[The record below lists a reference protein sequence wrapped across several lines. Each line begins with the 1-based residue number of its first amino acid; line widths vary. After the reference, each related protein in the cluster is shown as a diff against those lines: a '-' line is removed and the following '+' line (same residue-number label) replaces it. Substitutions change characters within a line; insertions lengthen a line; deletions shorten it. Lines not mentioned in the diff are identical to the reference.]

1 MVLAPSQ
8 PTHCHRDR
16 KLEPEL
22 DLPSTTTL
30 LASLAPCIRAMLA
43 HSLLCVPLG
52 RLAVMQ
58 PDPVCAHMLYVEP
71 DLRSP
76 DGRRL
81 CMVCGVCVFFLF
93 FHFFWAAL
101 FLIFLPLSP
110 PPGSCVEM
118 AIQIQNSFVVRSR
131 K

>member
-1 MVLAPSQ
+1 MALAPLQ
-8 PTHCHRDR
+8 PTHRHHDR
-16 KLEPEL
+16 ESEPEL
-22 DLPSTTTL
+22 DFPSTTML
-30 LASLAPCIRAMLA
+30 LASLAPCIHTVLV
-43 HSLLCVPLG
+43 HSLLCVLLS
-52 RLAVMQ
+52 RLVVMQ
-58 PDPVCAHMLYVEP
+58 PDPVCTHMLYVEP
-71 DLRSP
+71 DLCSL

-93 FHFFWAAL
+93 FHFFRAAL